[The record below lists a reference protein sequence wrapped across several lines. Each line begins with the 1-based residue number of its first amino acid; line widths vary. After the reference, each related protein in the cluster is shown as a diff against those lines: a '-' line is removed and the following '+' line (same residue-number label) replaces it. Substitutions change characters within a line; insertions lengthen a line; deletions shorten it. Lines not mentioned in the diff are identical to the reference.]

1 MYIKRKVGLWIL
13 ALPLFALIG
22 FGCSEVYQIPTGR
35 VFVPEDRFA
44 GKTLKLKL
52 GLIRELH
59 TRNIGY
65 EYEIVHHKVHFT
77 AKNDLNSGRFL
88 PCDPNQDPERLER
101 TTPPRDGN
109 EYSPA
114 SAGALFRIL
123 LKRKDPTLGPD
134 SELIGHIFFKSSVG
148 QVPEARCNACQ
159 PIVETEPRLTRP
171 LGVWIP
177 PRSSVEL
184 TMKCEFYRGAAP
196 YALKFEG
203 QTQSIDPTPY
213 YEAGS
218 MDQLGSYRFQ
228 RKMGLK

>member
-1 MYIKRKVGLWIL
+1 MDPCIT
-13 ALPLFALIG
+13 PFALIG

-123 LKRKDPTLGPD
+123 LNTFAFCWHDAPNKPICEVCCKAVPSCSHFNLYYIKLYKLMK
-134 SELIGHIFFKSSVG
+134 LIYNK
-148 QVPEARCNACQ
+148 
-159 PIVETEPRLTRP
+159 
-171 LGVWIP
+171 
-177 PRSSVEL
+177 
-184 TMKCEFYRGAAP
+184 
-196 YALKFEG
+196 
-203 QTQSIDPTPY
+203 
-213 YEAGS
+213 
-218 MDQLGSYRFQ
+218 
-228 RKMGLK
+228 